1 MTMLETRKAQAHLA
15 IRIWKELLQQVG
27 PDEAGRILRRAI
39 AADARAAGMAFAKQT
54 ESSPSLEH
62 FATVLTRWQ
71 EDNALAIEKIQLN
84 STTLSFTVVHCAYA
98 QVYAEM
104 GVPSELGAILSCSR
118 DEPFAQG
125 YSSKLRMERSRTI
138 VEGSCHCSFQF
149 HWSA

>member
-1 MTMLETRKAQAHLA
+1 MTMLETRKAQAQLA

-118 DEPFAQG
+118 DEPFAHG
-125 YSSKLRMERSRTI
+125 YSRKLRMERSRTI
-138 VEGSCHCSFQF
+138 IENAACCRFVF
-149 HWSA
+149 HWDE

>member
-1 MTMLETRKAQAHLA
+1 MTMLETRKAQAQLA

-84 STTLSFTVVHCAYA
+84 STTLSFTIVRCAYA
-98 QVYAEM
+98 QAYVEM
-104 GVPSELGAILSCSR
+104 DVPSELGAILSYSR
-118 DEPFAQG
+118 DEPFAHG
-125 YSSKLRMERSRTI
+125 YSRKLRMERSRTI
-138 VEGSCHCSFQF
+138 IENAACCRFVF
-149 HWSA
+149 HWDE